1 MMKTLER
8 KRTPI
13 MHLGSALMTSR
24 SGGRSPE
31 HVEYPTQ
38 RSNHQNRTNFHRA
51 PLQAPWIL
59 VARSRWVLH
68 STVCRRHCMEWHME
82 WHDDRGQG
90 CPETLRKTPHCPL
103 AGPPVATRS
112 NQKRG
117 AAHDDTH
124 RYVPPNAGALCHC
137 DAGFQLIF

>member
-59 VARSRWVLH
+59 VARSRWFLH

-90 CPETLRKTPHCPL
+90 CPETLWKTTHCLL
-103 AGPPVATRS
+103 AGPPAGTSTRS
-112 NQKRG
+112 V
-117 AAHDDTH
+117 
-124 RYVPPNAGALCHC
+124 VPPTMIHTAMYHRMLAPFATATQASN
-137 DAGFQLIF
+137 